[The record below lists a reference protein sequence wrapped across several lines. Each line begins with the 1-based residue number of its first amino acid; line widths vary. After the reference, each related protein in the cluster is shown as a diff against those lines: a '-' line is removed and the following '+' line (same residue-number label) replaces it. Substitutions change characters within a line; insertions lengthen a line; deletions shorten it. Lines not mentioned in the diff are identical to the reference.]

1 MVKLVNKL
9 VNKLVHFTRAPYSAV
24 YAVCAGKT
32 RKKPRLWVIPIVV
45 AARVAFSYSRAI
57 VYVTLR
63 ARHESR
69 TTGKS
74 TGEIQKKKH
83 KSLSGGPIAA
93 TAKAISKTVTWPT
106 QREALI
112 NRRNL

>member
-74 TGEIQKKKH
+74 TGEIQKNTN
-83 KSLSGGPIAA
+83 SP